1 MSADVSRRANH
12 RPPNCEESEESTS
25 RTLDSDDALSDES
38 DRVVRRLV
46 RHVRFFFKCEES
58 DESTSRRLDEDRASS
73 DESDRAGA
81 TRPTFVIKSY
91 ESDFVGATPRLVCLT
106 SQRRPDATPRNDESL
121 PPDESG

>member
-1 MSADVSRRANH
+1 MFLDELTIGRQIY
-12 RPPNCEESEESTS
+12 CEESEESTS

-58 DESTSRRLDEDRASS
+58 DESTSRRLDKHRASS

-81 TRPTFVIKSY
+81 TRPTFLIKSY